1 MLSEV
6 RGENGRHEATK
17 DAKDTNE
24 NSKQDFPQQQIF
36 SLI

>member
-17 DAKDTNE
+17 DAEDTHK
-24 NSKQDFPQQQIF
+24 NSKQEFPQK
-36 SLI
+36 